1 MKIAIAPVIHL
12 LHEAPHAILSTHSS
26 QMPGFPYGT
35 AVPLVLDES
44 NHPILLISALAEH
57 TRNLLADA
65 RASLAIV
72 EPGKAN
78 VQDAARL
85 TLVGRVEACTPTR
98 ELLQRYLRYQPDAE
112 QYLQLDF
119 MFFRFMFERAR
130 FIGGIGKM
138 GWLEGHEW
146 DGTEQ
151 ISLSDEIELLHQ
163 AKDLTP
169 ENVQILGIDAFGVDY
184 EVNGLKG
191 RLRFDLPQ
199 SFHFLKTRLSEL
211 IAPLSRIN

>member
-1 MKIAIAPVIHL
+1 MKIAIASVIHL
-12 LHEAPHAILSTHSS
+12 LHETPHAILSTHST

-44 NHPILLISALAEH
+44 SQPILLISALAEH
-57 TRNLLADA
+57 TKNLLTDA

-85 TLVGRVEACTPTR
+85 TLVGRAETFTPSP
-98 ELLQRYLRYQPDAE
+98 ELKQRYLRFQPEAE

-119 MFFRFMFERAR
+119 MFFRLKLERAR

-138 GWLEGHEW
+138 GWLERQEW
-146 DGTEQ
+146 NNTEQ
-151 ISLSDEIELLHQ
+151 ISLAEEIELLSQ
-163 AKDLTP
+163 SRLETP
-169 ENVQILGIDAFGVDY
+169 KYIRLRGIDAFGIDY
-184 EVNGLKG
+184 DKDGMSG
-191 RLRFDLPQ
+191 RLRFDQAQTLD
-199 SFHFLKTRLSEL
+199 SLKARLSEL
-211 IAPLSRIN
+211 IAQL